1 MKTGILYVRDKK
13 LCTFQLTL
21 LRKIAVVV
29 YSYTMWFSSRYK
41 IKTSN
46 AMSAT
51 QNELVLDW
59 NAVWFKMDLL
69 ENAVIIAKWPFI
81 SYILDIE
88 HHILM
93 QYNEL

>member
-1 MKTGILYVRDKK
+1 
-13 LCTFQLTL
+13 
-21 LRKIAVVV
+21 
-29 YSYTMWFSSRYK
+29 
-41 IKTSN
+41 
-46 AMSAT
+46 MSAT

-59 NAVWFKMDLL
+59 NAVWFEMDLL